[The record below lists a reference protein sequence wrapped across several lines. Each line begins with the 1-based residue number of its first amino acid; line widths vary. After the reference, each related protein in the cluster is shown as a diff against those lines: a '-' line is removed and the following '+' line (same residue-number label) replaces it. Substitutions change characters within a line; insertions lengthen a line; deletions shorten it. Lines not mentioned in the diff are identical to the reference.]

1 VVAELKSKLK
11 LMPLHAFVMIFAAV
25 FSFASIFIPMFQL
38 YVQYVPVRNDSLF
51 TLILSPYYHS
61 KVRSGPIDLNFQH
74 FAAWVFV
81 VTIVLAVAALTLSV
95 SYPFYAESKSKKKI
109 GYFSVLAL
117 FIARGV
123 AHVVTLSKMI
133 TEDMINS
140 NNMTPERLYV
150 AQGFTGNILTI
161 VLFIGAVAALYGG
174 LGLRMN
180 YKLFAYPYIVWIVLF
195 TILPLILIFFR
206 AFFKQ
211 AAGGGYEF
219 TTAGFKILFAN
230 KTVTT
235 SFYGFKVTL
244 QEYFSIFLRSFDY
257 ALWTTIGCLILGYP
271 VAYIL
276 ASRAKKAHS
285 NGSRLLLLFV
295 LPMWMNTMLRTYAW
309 RAFFAETGVLNT
321 MLQSMHLI
329 NEPVLFLKNEILADI
344 VTKLVMTNDFLP
356 FMILPIYTTLM
367 KLDKSHVEAARDL
380 GANGVQTFMRVVL
393 PQSVPGIISGITM
406 VFVPAM
412 STFAVSAMLGGGE
425 VVLLG
430 QKIEEKFLSGSPGVI
445 GIGSTLAI
453 VLIILVIIS
462 MVIMN
467 KVDKN
472 KVSEGGTLW

>member
-1 VVAELKSKLK
+1 MVAELKSKIK
-11 LMPLHAFVMIFAAV
+11 LMPLHAFVMIFSAL
-25 FSFASIFIPMFQL
+25 FSFVSIFIPMFQL

-51 TLILSPYYHS
+51 TLILSPFYHS
-61 KVRSGPIDLNFQH
+61 KVRSGSVDLNFQH
-74 FAAWVFV
+74 FAAWAFV

-117 FIARGV
+117 FIARGA
-123 AHVVTLSKMI
+123 AHVITLSKMI
-133 TEDMINS
+133 SEDMINS

-235 SFYGFKVTL
+235 SFYGFRVTL

-295 LPMWMNTMLRTYAW
+295 LPMWMNTML
-309 RAFFAETGVLNT
+309 
-321 MLQSMHLI
+321 QSLHLI
-329 NEPVLFLKNEILADI
+329 NDPILFLKNEILADI

-356 FMILPIYTTLM
+356 FMILPIYSVLV
-367 KLDKSHVEAARDL
+367 KIDGSLSEASLDL
-380 GANGVQTFMRVVL
+380 GANRVQTFTKVIFPL
-393 PQSVPGIISGITM
+393 SFPGVISGIQM
-406 VFVPAM
+406 VFMPSLTYYMIPDILNEGSKTTIGNTVQNFILNES
-412 STFAVSAMLGGGE
+412 STYNQAGNVLSLLLLIFVLFTMGILRGQDKDAGSGGMA
-425 VVLLG
+425 L
-430 QKIEEKFLSGSPGVI
+430 
-445 GIGSTLAI
+445 
-453 VLIILVIIS
+453 
-462 MVIMN
+462 
-467 KVDKN
+467 
-472 KVSEGGTLW
+472 